1 MASSAILNDL
11 LDQIAP
17 SHRPAFRQDYESIR
31 QLPGAPTD
39 LQQFL
44 DDFLDHCHRLYA
56 ATAGAI
62 WFRGPDGGPLA
73 MKSSVGFEHLGL
85 DNGHGHAHR
94 ELLGYV
100 MSQSKVFVVKP
111 YSPPAPDIGVSN
123 PTDSFVLV
131 APIEDGGKQLGIVEL
146 FLGATPRRGKTAEER
161 ERYAAWLN
169 HLVRYLC
176 QGVELRFLGSSAPL
190 QPALVNLAAT
200 KAEIE
205 GYKEAI
211 RRSLEVTLNNYTGMS
226 FGSLRNNQAFMRN
239 VHALLEEN
247 GLRIA
252 CAECGAPSILRCQSA
267 GNSKTGVFLYDHY
280 LETGRTFHGGPS
292 TFPHVTLVPK
302 PPRRRA
308 GGSKDE

>member
-1 MASSAILNDL
+1 MAGTAILNEI
-11 LDQIAP
+11 LDGIAP
-17 SHRPAFRQDYESIR
+17 SHRQAFRRDYEAIR

-39 LQQFL
+39 LQEFL

-62 WFRGPDGGPLA
+62 WFRGPNGGPLS
-73 MKSSVGFEHLGL
+73 MKSSVGFERLGL
-85 DNGHGHAHR
+85 DNGHEHDHL
-94 ELLGYV
+94 ELLRYA
-100 MSQSKVFVVKP
+100 MSQNKAFVVKP
-111 YSPPAPDIGVSN
+111 YSAPARDTDVGN
-123 PTDSFVLV
+123 PTDSFVVV
-131 APIEDGGKQLGIVEL
+131 APIEHGGKQLGIVEL
-146 FLGATPRRGKTAEER
+146 FLGPTPRRGKTNSER
-161 ERYAAWLN
+161 NHYAMWLD

-190 QPALVNLAAT
+190 QPALVNLFAA

-211 RRSLEVTLNNYTGMS
+211 RRSLEVTLNSYAGMS
-226 FGSLRNNQAFMRN
+226 FGSLRNNQTFMRS
-239 VHALLEEN
+239 VHELLEEN

-292 TFPHVTLVPK
+292 TFPAVKLVAK
-302 PPRRRA
+302 PPRRR
-308 GGSKDE
+308 SV

>member
-1 MASSAILNDL
+1 MAGSAILNEL
-11 LDQIAP
+11 LDRIAP
-17 SHRPAFRQDYESIR
+17 SHRLAFRRDYEAIR

-62 WFRGPDGGPLA
+62 WFHGPDGGPLA
-73 MKSSVGFEHLGL
+73 MKSSVGIEHLGL
-85 DNGHGHAHR
+85 DNGHQHAHR
-94 ELLGYV
+94 ELLSYAA
-100 MSQSKVFVVKP
+100 SQNKAFVVKP
-111 YSPPAPDIGVSN
+111 YSAPAPGAGVSN
-123 PTDSFVLV
+123 PTDSFVVV
-131 APIEDGGKQLGIVEL
+131 APIEDAGRRLGILEL
-146 FLGATPRRGKTAEER
+146 YLGPTPRRGKTIEER
-161 ERYAAWLN
+161 HRYAMWLD

-200 KAEIE
+200 RAEIE
-205 GYKEAI
+205 GYQDAI
-211 RRSLEVTLNNYTGMS
+211 RRSLEVTLNCYAGMS
-226 FGSLRNNQAFMRN
+226 FGSLRNNQAFMRG
-239 VHALLEEN
+239 VHELLEEN

-280 LETGRTFHGGPS
+280 LESGRTFHGGPS
-292 TFPHVTLVPK
+292 TFPTVKLVSK
-302 PPRRRA
+302 PPRRRS
-308 GGSKDE
+308 G

>member
-1 MASSAILNDL
+1 MAGTAILNEL
-11 LDQIAP
+11 LNRIAP
-17 SHRPAFRQDYESIR
+17 THRQAFRRDYEAIR

-39 LQQFL
+39 LQEFL

-62 WFRGPDGGPLA
+62 WFRGPAGAPLS
-73 MKSSVGFEHLGL
+73 MKSSVGLEHLAL
-85 DNGHGHAHR
+85 DNGHEHAHR
-94 ELLGYV
+94 ELLGYA
-100 MSQSKVFVVKP
+100 MSRNKAFVIKP
-111 YSPPAPDIGVSN
+111 YSAPAPNAGVSN
-123 PTDSFVLV
+123 PTDSFMLV

-146 FLGATPRRGKTAEER
+146 FLGPTPRRGKTIEER
-161 ERYAAWLN
+161 NRYAMWLD

-211 RRSLEVTLNNYTGMS
+211 RRSLEVTLNSYAGMS
-226 FGSLRNNQAFMRN
+226 FGSLRNNQTFMRG
-239 VHALLEEN
+239 VHELLEEH

-252 CAECGAPSILRCQSA
+252 CAECGAPSIMRCQSA

-292 TFPHVTLVPK
+292 TFPTVNLVPK
-302 PPRRRA
+302 PPRRR
-308 GGSKDE
+308 SSQ

>member
-1 MASSAILNDL
+1 MASTAILNEL
-11 LDQIAP
+11 LDRIAP
-17 SHRPAFRQDYESIR
+17 SHRQAFRRDYEAIR
-31 QLPGAPTD
+31 HLPGAATD

-62 WFRGPDGGPLA
+62 WFRGPDGDPLS
-73 MKSSVGFEHLGL
+73 MKSSVGIERLGL
-85 DNGHGHAHR
+85 DNGHEQAHR
-94 ELLGYV
+94 ELLGYA
-100 MSQSKVFVVKP
+100 MSRNKAFVIKP
-111 YSPPAPDIGVSN
+111 YSAPAPNAGVSN
-123 PTDSFVLV
+123 PTDSFLVV
-131 APIEDGGKQLGIVEL
+131 APIEGGGEQLGIVEL
-146 FLGATPRRGKTAEER
+146 FLGPTPRRGKTVEER
-161 ERYAAWLN
+161 DRYATWLD

-200 KAEIE
+200 KSEIE

-211 RRSLEVTLNNYTGMS
+211 RRSLEVTLNSYAGMS
-226 FGSLRNNQAFMRN
+226 FGSLRNNQSFMRG
-239 VHALLEEN
+239 VHELLEEH

-252 CAECGAPSILRCQSA
+252 CAECGAASILRCQSA

-292 TFPHVTLVPK
+292 TFPSVKLVPK

-308 GGSKDE
+308 VE